1 MARTRR
7 QFSAEFKRE
16 AVQAAKRPGSSV
28 AQVSRELELSDSVL
42 RRWIRQFGSG
52 RWEAAPGKDLKA
64 ASTQE
69 LERVKRELARVKM
82 ERDILKEALAYF
94 AKDPA

>member
-1 MARTRR
+1 MARSRR

-28 AQVSRELELSDSVL
+28 AQVAKELELSDSVL

-52 RWEAAPGKDLKA
+52 RWEAAPGKELKA
-64 ASTQE
+64 ASAQE
-69 LERVKRELARVKM
+69 LERVKRELNRVRM
-82 ERDILKEALAYF
+82 ERDILKKALAYF